1 MLTFAIIIMIAS
13 LIFAVA
19 GWRRG
24 RPRDWIF
31 PSDALF
37 VACLIFVGIAPL
49 LNLRAT
55 TAYSVNY
62 AYEDAVIIRTLLG
75 IALMFGIFGMV
86 WFLRP
91 VIRVRTLLE
100 GVDGGRTV
108 AQWTYYATI
117 ALCLLSAMM
126 MVVDP
131 EYASFRRDVFMFI
144 TGQLHGMDYQFS
156 RRFAYNDNILISD
169 VLGRLRYSV
178 FAFLFAMTSAYLIA
192 TMRNY
197 IAAAG
202 IAALTFFF
210 LSSSVSKLPFI
221 YFLLYAALIFI
232 LMNTNS
238 SVLRAKFLVP
248 FAAISATV
256 ILLLISFMYM
266 FQYPNIYRGLEGW
279 LGALELGVFRVFG
292 AVYDG
297 MLQYFTVY
305 PAAYE
310 FAYFTDSSVLAFI
323 MDKPPRD
330 ITMEVPV
337 YFGGESQYG
346 VTTTPTMFVGG
357 AYASLGYP
365 GVVLYTLIVAL
376 FAVWIDHVIIK
387 LRQAYLRVAVYATM
401 MLNIV
406 FFAMVAAPTVL
417 LTYGCIVIPVLAL
430 LLDGQLMLPGRNQAR
445 ANDRRLTQTTG
456 PDLRGRE

>member
-1 MLTFAIIIMIAS
+1 MLTFAIIIMVAS

-24 RPRDWIF
+24 RPRNWIF

-37 VACLIFVGIAPL
+37 VACVIFVGIAPL

-75 IALMFGIFGMV
+75 IALMFAIFGLV

-91 VIRVRTLLE
+91 VIRVRSLLE
-100 GVDGGRTV
+100 GVEGGRVV
-108 AQWTYYATI
+108 AQWAYYATI
-117 ALCLLSAMM
+117 ALCILSAFMM
-126 MVVDP
+126 LLDS
-131 EYASFRRDVFMFI
+131 EYARFRSDVFMFM
-144 TGQLHGMDYQFS
+144 TGQLHGLEYQYS
-156 RRFAYNDNILISD
+156 RRFAYNDNILIAEI
-169 VLGRLRYSV
+169 LGRMRYSV
-178 FAFLFAMTSAYLIA
+178 FAFLFAMTSTYLIA
-192 TMRNY
+192 TMKNY
-197 IAAAG
+197 FVAAG
-202 IAALTFFF
+202 IAGVAFFL

-221 YFLLYAALIFI
+221 YFLLYATLIFVLI
-232 LMNTNS
+232 KTNAS
-238 SVLRAKFLVP
+238 LLRAKFLVP
-248 FAAISATV
+248 FVAVGSV
-256 ILLLISFMYM
+256 SILLMISILYM
-266 FQYPNIYRGLEGW
+266 VQYPTIYRGFEGW

-323 MDKPPRD
+323 MDKPARD

-337 YFGGESQYG
+337 YFGGEGQYG
-346 VTTTPTMFVGG
+346 ITTTPTMFVGG
-357 AYASLGYP
+357 AYASLGYL
-365 GVVLYTLIVAL
+365 GVAFYSLIVAL
-376 FAVWIDHVIIK
+376 FAVWIDHVVVNLK
-387 LRQAYLRVAVYATM
+387 QAFLRVAVYATM

-417 LTYGCIVIPVLAL
+417 LTYGCIVIPVIAL
-430 LLDGQLMLPGRNQAR
+430 LLDGKLMLLTRERVRPPGRRMLQNP
-445 ANDRRLTQTTG
+445 G
-456 PDLRGRE
+456 PDPRGHP